1 MQTLRLR
8 GTKRYQSGGRT
19 YWYFRATGERLPDDP
34 HARAMRV
41 LEIHK
46 EREKFK
52 STPRG
57 VVYAPGSFDDLC
69 DAYLRSDD
77 YQRLSMT
84 TRGDYRERIDWLR
97 RRFGALDVAGLDRE
111 FVVALRDKLAA
122 KPRAADWMLQVL
134 RRLLYFA
141 LDRPS
146 RFGLQHNPAARF
158 KRAWRPSA
166 TSNRPWTQA
175 ELAAMVATPGAIATA
190 CMLGAHL
197 GQREA
202 DILRLTWAQYD
213 GDAVTLRQGK
223 TGEQLVVP
231 VHPDL
236 AEHLAGLPRTELGTI
251 VVGARGRPLTGN
263 GFRTLFQRAR
273 SAAGLS
279 GITFHGL
286 RHTAAQAL
294 AEAGCS
300 EAEIRAVLGHRTSQ
314 MAQHYTRRAD
324 QTRLA
329 EAAVARLSAPSKK
342 NKVGRKMSKRVR
354 KSV

>member
-8 GTKRYQSGGRT
+8 GIKRYVSGGRT
-19 YWYFRATGERLPDDP
+19 YWYFRPTGERLPDEP

-41 LEIHK
+41 LEIQK
-46 EREKFK
+46 ERERFK
-52 STPRG
+52 LTG
-57 VVYAPGSFDDLC
+57 KAVYAPGSFDDLC

-77 YQRLSMT
+77 YGSLALT

-97 RRFGALDVAGLDRE
+97 QRFGALQVSGIDRE

-146 RFGLQHNPAARF
+146 RYGLQYNPAARF

-166 TSNRPWTQA
+166 SSNRPWTPA
-175 ELAAMVATPGAIATA
+175 EVAAMTKVPGPIATA
-190 CMLGAHL
+190 VMLGAHL
-197 GQREA
+197 GQREG
-202 DILRLTWAQYD
+202 DVLRLTWAQFD
-213 GDAVTLRQGK
+213 GEAVTLRQSK

-231 VHPDL
+231 AHPEL
-236 AEHLAGLPRTELGTI
+236 VAYLERLPRIELGTI

-263 GFRTLFQRAR
+263 GFRTLFQRQRA
-273 SAAGLS
+273 AAGVS

-314 MAQHYTRRAD
+314 MASHYTRRAD
-324 QTRLA
+324 QARLA
-329 EAAVARLSAPSKK
+329 GAAVERLVGLSKK
-342 NKVGRKMSKRVR
+342 NKTGDKVSKTPRKTV
-354 KSV
+354 

>member
-8 GTKRYQSGGRT
+8 GIKRYVSGGRT
-19 YWYFRATGERLPDDP
+19 YWYFRPTGERLPDEP

-41 LEIHK
+41 LEIQK
-46 EREKFK
+46 ERERFK
-52 STPRG
+52 STG
-57 VVYAPGSFDDLC
+57 KAVYAPGSFDDLC

-77 YQRLSMT
+77 YGSLALT

-97 RRFGALDVAGLDRE
+97 QRFGALQVSGIDRE

-146 RFGLQHNPAARF
+146 RYGLQYNPAARF

-166 TSNRPWTQA
+166 SSNRPWTPA
-175 ELAAMVATPGAIATA
+175 EVAAMTKVPGPIATA
-190 CMLGAHL
+190 VMLGAHL
-197 GQREA
+197 GQREG
-202 DILRLTWAQYD
+202 DVLRLTWAQFD
-213 GDAVTLRQGK
+213 GEAVTLRQSK

-231 VHPDL
+231 AHPEL
-236 AEHLAGLPRTELGTI
+236 VAYLERLPRIELGTI

-263 GFRTLFQRAR
+263 GFRTLFQRQRAAAR
-273 SAAGLS
+273 VS

-314 MAQHYTRRAD
+314 MASHYTRRAD
-324 QTRLA
+324 QARLA
-329 EAAVARLSAPSKK
+329 GAAVERLVGLSKK
-342 NKVGRKMSKRVR
+342 NKTGAKMSKTPR
-354 KSV
+354 KTV

>member
-8 GTKRYQSGGRT
+8 GIKRYVSGGRT
-19 YWYFRATGERLPDDP
+19 YWYFRHTGERLPDEP

-41 LEIHK
+41 LEIQK
-46 EREKFK
+46 ERERFK
-52 STPRG
+52 STG
-57 VVYAPGSFDDLC
+57 KAVYAPGSFDDLC

-77 YQRLSMT
+77 YGSLALT

-97 RRFGALDVAGLDRE
+97 QRFGALQVSGIDRE

-146 RFGLQHNPAARF
+146 RYGLQYNPAARF

-166 TSNRPWTQA
+166 SSNRPWTPA
-175 ELAAMVATPGAIATA
+175 EVAAMTKVPGPIATA
-190 CMLGAHL
+190 VMLGAHL
-197 GQREA
+197 GQREG
-202 DILRLTWAQYD
+202 DVLRLTWAQFD
-213 GDAVTLRQGK
+213 GEAVTLRQSK

-231 VHPDL
+231 AHPEL
-236 AEHLAGLPRTELGTI
+236 VAYLERLPRIELGTI

-263 GFRTLFQRAR
+263 GFRTLFQRQRA
-273 SAAGLS
+273 AAGVS

-314 MAQHYTRRAD
+314 MASHYTRRAD
-324 QTRLA
+324 QARLA
-329 EAAVARLSAPSKK
+329 GAAVERLVGLSKK
-342 NKVGRKMSKRVR
+342 NKTGAKVSKTPR

>member
-1 MQTLRLR
+1 VQTLRLR
-8 GTKRYQSGGRT
+8 GIKRYVSGGRT
-19 YWYFRATGERLPDDP
+19 YWYFRHTGERLPDEP

-41 LEIHK
+41 LEIQK
-46 EREKFK
+46 ERERFK
-52 STPRG
+52 STG
-57 VVYAPGSFDDLC
+57 KAVYAPGSFDDLC

-77 YQRLSMT
+77 YGSLALT

-97 RRFGALDVAGLDRE
+97 QRFGALQVSGIDRE

-146 RFGLQHNPAARF
+146 RYGLQYNPAARF

-166 TSNRPWTQA
+166 SSNRPWTPA
-175 ELAAMVATPGAIATA
+175 EVAAMTKVPGPIATA
-190 CMLGAHL
+190 VMLGAHL
-197 GQREA
+197 GQREG
-202 DILRLTWAQYD
+202 DVLRLTWAQFD
-213 GDAVTLRQGK
+213 GEAVTLRQSK

-231 VHPDL
+231 PHPEL
-236 AEHLAGLPRTELGTI
+236 VAYLERLPRIELGTI

-263 GFRTLFQRAR
+263 GFRTLFQRQRA
-273 SAAGLS
+273 AAGVL

-314 MAQHYTRRAD
+314 MASHYTRRAD
-324 QTRLA
+324 QARLA
-329 EAAVARLSAPSKK
+329 GAAVERLVGLSKK
-342 NKVGRKMSKRVR
+342 NKTGAKMSKTPR